1 MNFTDGCPVL
11 PLYSLAMSVLQV
23 QSFVA
28 RLPEIGTSPRHAFL
42 LVDVIGRPSAPTDG
56 QAQARTPLCMTLAI
70 DASSSM
76 RGGRFAMAVQAA
88 RDVLDALGPEDRF
101 AVISFDRV
109 ARTVCA
115 PGPADAEGRQEA
127 RRALDRLTTG
137 TGTNLSA
144 AWRECEDVLSRWM
157 APDAARK
164 IILLTDGL
172 PSHGEIEPEGIRRLV
187 SEGAKRG
194 IETNVVGIGGGIDE
208 KLCAS
213 IATAGGGRFH
223 FLRDGA
229 QVATVIAYE
238 VEGARRLVA
247 TDVTLNLG
255 FSGRI
260 LRAEVM
266 HKLPC
271 RPEGRVMEVSI
282 GPLAANSPRSVL
294 LQIEGDDPT
303 SEIPVASVFAKGN
316 STVLK
321 IQRATNLGFAL
332 GARSHEDG
340 PSGDPREIASDRQS
354 VVLGLGFG
362 SDEARRRIATMVLW
376 MRTVAEVRSA
386 WDAVEA
392 RDSDAV
398 ARRLNRAMHLR
409 KMLTDSGLVHP
420 ADRESLP
427 NLEVLQSIMLGPKDA
442 GQEQLKRTWH
452 AIAYNTGMS
461 QSVAIP
467 EHANV
472 LGDPQKPRN

>member
-1 MNFTDGCPVL
+1 MGDCKGCL
-11 PLYSLAMSVLQV
+11 RLYSIPMSVLQV
-23 QSFVA
+23 ATYAA

-42 LVDVIGRPSAPTDG
+42 LVDVLGKAPPLADG
-56 QAQARTPLCMTLAI
+56 QPQSQVRTPLCMALAI

-115 PGPADAEGRQEA
+115 PGPADMEGRQEA
-127 RRALDRLTTG
+127 RRALDRLSTA

-144 AWRECEDVLSRWM
+144 AWRECEDTLSRWM

-164 IILLTDGL
+164 ILLLTDGL
-172 PSHGEIEPEGIRRLV
+172 PSHGEIEPEAIRRLV
-187 SEGAKRG
+187 IEGAKRG
-194 IETNVVGIGGGIDE
+194 IETNVVGIGSGTDE

-223 FLRDGA
+223 YLRDAA
-229 QVATVIAYE
+229 QVASVIAYE

-247 TDVTLNLG
+247 TDVTLSLG

-260 LRAEVM
+260 ARAEVM

-282 GPLAANSPRSVL
+282 GPLAAETARSVL
-294 LQIEGDDPT
+294 LQIEVDDPT
-303 SEIPVASVFAKGN
+303 TEVPIATVFARGN
-316 STVLK
+316 STILK
-321 IQRATNLGFAL
+321 IARATNLGFAL

-340 PSGDPREIASDRQS
+340 PGGDPREVSSERVS
-354 VVLGLGFG
+354 VALGLGFG
-362 SDEARRRIATMVLW
+362 NEEARRRVATTVLW

-392 RDSDAV
+392 RDPDAV
-398 ARRLNRAMHLR
+398 LRRLERARYLR
-409 KMLTDSGLVHP
+409 KMLGESGLVRP
-420 ADRESLP
+420 ADRDALP
-427 NLEVLQSIMLGPKDA
+427 NLDVLQSVMLGPKDA

-461 QSVAIP
+461 QVSS
-467 EHANV
+467 
-472 LGDPQKPRN
+472 LTDPLSLVVETPKTGN